1 MIPLKE
7 QVDAIIHA
15 QTWELANKY
24 LDGDH
29 DRFWQECSVTVN
41 DLVEYVVQ
49 NGLPKG
55 WAHTS
60 EATFDGVYIVPQNGN
75 WTTYEQERGRICDE
89 SVRFFESYSDGLSY
103 FLTTNY
109 LSEKR
114 TH

>member
-89 SVRFFESYSDGLSY
+89 SVRFFESYSDALSY